1 MPRTV
6 DARPK
11 RAIRPLPIAGG
22 GTKIR
27 RSRAGLW
34 RAGVLIAVHALV
46 ALHIAHWHFR
56 GSTLSPLEPSEGME
70 FAKHGVI
77 NAGFIFFALMI
88 LSTLIFGRWFCGWAC
103 HIVALQD
110 LSRWLLAKIGIRPK
124 PIRSSVLGLIPMLAF
139 LYMFVSPLLL
149 KPAATVAGAAA
160 KLPIPVSELARSH
173 IELGAKSE
181 WVLAAPQLT
190 TESFWATFPGPLMAV
205 LTFLVVG
212 FVIIYALGAKGF
224 CFTGCPYGA
233 IFGVADRFAPL
244 RIRVT
249 DDCTG
254 SGHCTAVCTSNVRVH
269 EEVRD
274 FRMVVDSGCM
284 KCLDCVQVCPND
296 ALYVGWGAPA
306 LKPVARTASKPVEK
320 TGQAAV
326 WRWVLSALFAL
337 LASAAFHGFDLQHKF
352 RLDLLSWSQAALV
365 AGVALLILALFR
377 SRARSPRGCTPGEET
392 LLAVFFL
399 AALLA
404 FRGWHGIPFLFS
416 LGLAAVVA
424 WTLTQACLLISRQQL
439 SLHGFRL
446 KREGRLQP
454 AAAIFGLVAAA
465 LVTLGAYAGVAQ
477 ARQIATQDMLVEL
490 GELQAALA
498 TDDSPAA
505 LARTISLQRAIRERE
520 PHVLDHTLGLGF
532 LLTRAGNLDEA
543 QRLYDAALADRA
555 HASDGRIQ
563 FQYGMLES
571 IRRRPEEAMRRF
583 REAVRLAPNRS
594 QHWLTLAQATVLNG
608 DVPGG
613 LALLDQAAA
622 RFAKDVDVQLAVG
635 MASLQLGDANRARR
649 YISAAGALA
658 PQREDVKQ
666 AVETLRSKYG
676 DAKP

>member
-1 MPRTV
+1 MPNSV

-11 RAIRPLPIAGG
+11 RAVRSLPIAAG
-22 GTKIR
+22 GTRIR

-46 ALHIAHWHFR
+46 ALHIAHWQFR
-56 GSTLSPLEPSEGME
+56 GTTISPLEPSEGME
-70 FAKHGVI
+70 FGKHGVI

-124 PIRSSVLGLIPMLAF
+124 PIRSSVLGLVPTVAF

-149 KPAATVAGAAA
+149 KPAASVAGAAA
-160 KLPIPVSELARSH
+160 RLPIPVSALARSH
-173 IELGAKSE
+173 IELGAQSE
-181 WVLAAPQLT
+181 WAIAPPQLT

-233 IFGVADRFAPL
+233 IFGVADRFAPM

-306 LKPVARTASKPVEK
+306 LKPVAPAAPKPIEK
-320 TGQAAV
+320 LGQSGV
-326 WRWVLSALFAL
+326 WRWLLSALFAL
-337 LASAAFHGFDLQHKF
+337 LVSAAFHGFDLPHRF
-352 RLDLLSWSQAALV
+352 RLDLLSWSQSALV
-365 AGVALLILALFR
+365 AGAAVFLLVLFR
-377 SRARSPRGCTPGEET
+377 SRARSPRGCTLGEEA
-392 LLAVFFL
+392 LLALFFL
-399 AALLA
+399 TALLA

-416 LGLAAVVA
+416 LGLSAVIA
-424 WTLTQACLLISRQQL
+424 WTLTQACLLISRRQL

-454 AAAIFGLVAAA
+454 AAAVFGLLVAA
-465 LVTLGAYAGVAQ
+465 LLTLGTYASVAQ
-477 ARQIATQDMLVEL
+477 ARQIATQDMILEL
-490 GELQAALA
+490 GNLRAALA
-498 TDDSPAA
+498 TDESPAA
-505 LARTISLQRAIRERE
+505 LERTITLQRTIHERE

-532 LLTRAGNLDEA
+532 LLTRAGRLDEA
-543 QRLYDAALADRA
+543 QALYDATLADRA
-555 HASDGRIQ
+555 FASDGRIQ

-571 IRRRPEEAMRRF
+571 IRPRPAEAMRRF

-594 QHWLTLAQATVLNG
+594 QHWLTLAQATVLDG

-622 RFAKDVDVQLAVG
+622 RFSKDVDVQLAAG
-635 MASLQLGDANRARR
+635 LASLQLGDAVRARR
-649 YISAAGALA
+649 YIAAASALA

-666 AVETLRSKYG
+666 AAEALRSKYG
-676 DAKP
+676 EAKP